1 MNTHAYFRNLAV
13 INLPNFIFYFSLNLV
28 LFLIISITAE
38 KPPLQGGDLCFLWS
52 LPGRPAHLSS
62 DVSIYSL
69 HCLVLCSQS
78 VSFISATP
86 LMNMRAWMAWVL
98 DQCSLNEINGW
109 QLLWW
114 SFWKSPKSTL
124 PWSTNWRNDLG
135 CVYSQHPDS
144 PAVLQNSAIS
154 TRPITFRQGAGLPNS
169 RLFFYLWCISQ
180 GQWQHRGIH

>member
-78 VSFISATP
+78 VSLVSATP